1 MPDIAIVK
9 DWKPYIWMNT
19 RCSIFLLQVSVQ
31 NSIRKG
37 YNLEDVTC
45 VQTHIHT
52 QYLFF
57 LNAKNKVV
65 IQAEGLALAKSLR
78 QEGSG
83 PFEEL
88 REGQCG

>member
-1 MPDIAIVK
+1 MV
-9 DWKPYIWMNT
+9 
-19 RCSIFLLQVSVQ
+19 
-31 NSIRKG
+31 
-37 YNLEDVTC
+37 
-45 VQTHIHT
+45 
-52 QYLFF
+52 F

-88 REGQCG
+88 REGPCG

>member
-1 MPDIAIVK
+1 MV
-9 DWKPYIWMNT
+9 
-19 RCSIFLLQVSVQ
+19 
-31 NSIRKG
+31 
-37 YNLEDVTC
+37 
-45 VQTHIHT
+45 
-52 QYLFF
+52 F

-88 REGQCG
+88 REGQCGWSMVSKAACVA